1 MCSRWEAA
9 SVRARRAKEHS
20 YWLGA
25 AVQLPLALDRS
36 YKTGYG
42 STYRSGTA
50 RRDQEASAGS
60 GYPAPHTTAKL
71 RIVWGGSIM
80 RDRYEEIE

>member
-9 SVRARRAKEHS
+9 SVRARRAKVHS

-42 STYRSGTA
+42 STYRSGTV
-50 RRDQEASAGS
+50 RRDQEASLEAAILPRTPPQSPESFGAG
-60 GYPAPHTTAKL
+60 A
-71 RIVWGGSIM
+71 
-80 RDRYEEIE
+80 